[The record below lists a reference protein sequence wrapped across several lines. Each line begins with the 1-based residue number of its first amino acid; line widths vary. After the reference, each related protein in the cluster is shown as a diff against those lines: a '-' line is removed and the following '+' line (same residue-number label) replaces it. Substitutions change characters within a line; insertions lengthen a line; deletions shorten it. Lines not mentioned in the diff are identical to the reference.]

1 MSAVLPI
8 PTTSA
13 PTSDFS
19 RGKADQ
25 LFSRLE
31 QAPVVV
37 YRHAKPISVIVGY
50 GQYIR
55 ACEEVEDLEDS
66 LMACERISHADAYL
80 TEDEMMAAL
89 GTDEADIANAPEVT
103 ID

>member
-13 PTSDFS
+13 PISDFS
-19 RGKADQ
+19 RGKANQ
-25 LFSRLE
+25 LFSQSE

-37 YRHAKPISVIVGY
+37 YRHSKPMSVIVGY
-50 GQYIR
+50 DQYMR
-55 ACEEVEDLEDS
+55 DREEIEDLEDS
-66 LMACERISHADAYL
+66 LMAYERISHADSYL
-80 TEDEMMAAL
+80 TEDEMMEAL
-89 GTDEADIANAPEVT
+89 GVSEEDVTNAPEVT